1 MEILFKNVLTA
12 SFHGSVV
19 ILAVLLLRLLL
30 RKAPKKYVCM
40 LWILAGLRLLL
51 PFQLESRLSL
61 QPEPQVVAQT
71 VTAVAGPRM
80 TVLPPELLG
89 GIEVH
94 PAEPVQQEQSPEQ
107 VHTGAPTEAPVTQQ
121 TDTPPTEP
129 IVTVVPEEPFN
140 WRALIPWV
148 WLTVA
153 TVFAVYSFGAYF
165 RLKRKVRLAVKIPGG
180 WECAGIDTAFIL
192 GFVRPKIYIPTGISR
207 EDRRHILAHERTH
220 LEKGDHWVK
229 MLGYIA
235 LAVHWFNPLVW
246 LSYFLLCR
254 DIEMACDER
263 VVRFMELE
271 DRKRYSAALLH
282 CSTNKAHY
290 TACPVAFG
298 EVNVKQRILGV
309 LNYRKPG
316 FWISLVSVVAIVF
329 VAVCLLTSPKEEV
342 PQGTEPGISES
353 TAPQGSEEGF
363 TSGLSQG
370 DILYICDLAIES
382 LKTRESYYIVHE
394 YSTTSQNDRYSD
406 YTSTVHLRRAGED
419 SLVYAQEDMMLGRL
433 NYGGQYAWNNGAFW
447 IWDGASGDPNGW
459 LDDWSMDG
467 KTVTD
472 PKAVSGDTL
481 SFYAS
486 WVDDESYGGLC
497 EGTYTFTF
505 SPEGELLSFGREYVF
520 HEEGGDVHFSSKLT
534 LQAET
539 LADTQAQIAAVAEQ
553 TMTHEEY
560 EVYMRDLETITEVPS
575 NKTSYDKDF
584 ALGAGSK
591 QWQFLQE
598 RAHVR
603 IGAEDA
609 TATGLTLHYS
619 ESDDDHTALIA
630 GEGYWLEQLVDGQW
644 TVVAEYAAPERSIDV
659 SWTTSQRYQLSWDE
673 PLSGGFYRLGRYHTM
688 AIPTGEEETAV
699 CYAKFRLYDAG
710 ELELMAEARN
720 IWNDLF
726 DSGVWHIYCIRWMTD
741 TPDMEYYMT
750 DEVWRVGA
758 YYLSDT
764 RYVDR
769 EDNTLLHGRRGGMM
783 RGGNSYDITWAGDGI
798 NGPVKEWT
806 ANTYMNE
813 TNFTLWSFNF
823 EWYDSQVESV
833 TRQGNKLIVQS
844 VYDFSEQ
851 YEVTQTVLI
860 LNDDGT
866 LAGMRKLYLP
876 TRDCADSEVVVDADM
891 VVVSN
896 SGEEIRAAITG
907 VDLTAV
913 PSFDWTSE
921 EKQLE
926 GVDGVRTQNFV
937 NSTQTTLQGAQ
948 AAMDRAL
955 RDCTLPAAGGIEPG
969 TNVSKAYFD
978 EEAKVWKIVFSA
990 SWDDRIYE
998 AVYMTDRGVTLM
1010 TSTAR
1015 ADSPSRDKLPIWL
1028 MIERDRLYFVGDGE
1042 KLDIT
1047 DLITENIPFTYI
1059 IGGTETAGRKTYVAV
1074 GGDYPNF
1081 GYFEVYRDYEPG
1093 MGAHEGWGDGHGVGH
1108 WDNEKDEERPWYTAA
1123 QEILGT
1129 PYP

>member
-1 MEILFKNVLTA
+1 METLFTNVLTA
-12 SFHGSVV
+12 SLYGSVV
-19 ILAVLLLRLLL
+19 IGAVLLLRLLL

-40 LWILAGLRLLL
+40 LWILAGLRLLM

-61 QPEPQVVAQT
+61 QPETEAVTRT
-71 VTAVAGPRM
+71 VTAVAGPRE
-80 TVLPPELLG
+80 TILPPELMG
-89 GIEVH
+89 QTDVYEE
-94 PAEPVQQEQSPEQ
+94 APVQQELPGG
-107 VHTGAPTEAPVTQQ
+107 TFTAAPTEAPTHQQ
-121 TDTPPTEP
+121 ATVPQGEP
-129 IVTVVPEEPFN
+129 VVSVVPEEPFD
-140 WRALIPWV
+140 WQALIPWV

-153 TVFAVYSFGAYF
+153 VLFGIYSFVAYF

-192 GFVRPKIYIPTGISR
+192 GFVKPKIYIPTGISR

-229 MLGYIA
+229 MLGYVA

-246 LSYFLLCR
+246 LSYYLLCR

-316 FWISLVSVVAIVF
+316 FWISLVSVIAIVF
-329 VAVCLLTSPKEEV
+329 VAVCLLTTPKEEA
-342 PQGTEPGISES
+342 PQGTEPSVSES
-353 TAPQGSEEGF
+353 TAPQESGEGF
-363 TSGLSQG
+363 ASTLSESE
-370 DILYICDLAIES
+370 IVYICGQAIES
-382 LKTRESYYIVHE
+382 LRTRESYYIVHDYTCVSE
-394 YSTTSQNDRYSD
+394 SASYGSYTSQVR
-406 YTSTVHLRRAGED
+406 LRRAGQD
-419 SLVYAQEDMMLGRL
+419 SLISESDPTIGARM
-433 NYGGQYAWNNGAFW
+433 NYGGQSAWYNG
-447 IWDGASGDPNGW
+447 GAWLWEGEAEDPNEWLEAYDPNGK
-459 LDDWSMDG
+459 DVSE
-467 KTVTD
+467 
-472 PKAVSGDTL
+472 PKVVSGDTV
-481 SFYAS
+481 SFRAS
-486 WVDDESYGGLC
+486 WTDRDMTY
-497 EGTYTFTF
+497 EGIFTFTF
-505 SPEGELLSFGREYVF
+505 DTDGNLTAFGREYVY
-520 HEEGGDVHFSSKLT
+520 HAEDGDVTFTSSLT
-534 LQAET
+534 LQDETYADT
-539 LADTQAQIAAVAEQ
+539 LAQIVAVADQ
-553 TMTHEEY
+553 AMTHEDFEA
-560 EVYMRDLETITEVPS
+560 YMRDLETITEVPS

-591 QWQFLQE
+591 QWEFFQE

-603 IGAEDA
+603 IGAENA
-609 TATGLTLHYS
+609 TAEGLTLVYS
-619 ESDDDHTALIA
+619 EADNDHTSLVAEA
-630 GEGYWLEQLVDGQW
+630 GCWLEQLVDGEW
-644 TVVAEYAAPERSIDV
+644 TVIGEYALPEVSIRV
-659 SWTTSQRYQLSWDE
+659 SWTTSERHTVTWDE

-688 AIPTGEEETAV
+688 TLATGEEETAV
-699 CYAKFRLYDAG
+699 CYAKFRLYDEG
-710 ELELMAEARN
+710 ELELMDEARKL
-720 IWNDLF
+720 WNDF
-726 DSGVWHIYCIRWMTD
+726 FESGVWHIYCIRWMTD
-741 TPDMEYYMT
+741 TPDMGYYMT

-769 EDNTLLHGRRGGMM
+769 EDNTLLHGRRGGMI
-783 RGGNSYDITWAGDGI
+783 RGGTNYDLTWAGDGI

-806 ANTYMNE
+806 TNTYMNE
-813 TNFTLWSFNF
+813 TNFTLWSFGF
-823 EWYDSQVESV
+823 EWYDSRVESV
-833 TRQGNKLIVQS
+833 TRQGNKIIIQE
-844 VYDFSEQ
+844 VYDFDER

-860 LNDDGT
+860 LNNDGT

-896 SGEEIRAAITG
+896 SGEEIRAAIIG

-913 PSFDWTSE
+913 PSFDWASE
-921 EKQLE
+921 EAVLS

-948 AAMDRAL
+948 AAIDRAL

-969 TNVSKAYFD
+969 TNMSKAYFD

-1028 MIERDRLYFVGDGE
+1028 TVERDRLYFVGDGE

-1093 MGAHEGWGDGHGVGH
+1093 MGDHEGWLDGSGAGH
-1108 WDNEKDEERPWYTAA
+1108 WDNEKNEERHWYTVAK
-1123 QEILGT
+1123 QELGT